1 MEKSM
6 VTQKSKFLS
15 VHPSSNNLC
24 SSHNSYKEFVIKRR
38 RLCTILLL
46 TVLFLII
53 GYTGAS
59 GGEPY
64 VLLYPQKDA
73 ERVISLSV
81 PLDGKVLLTLVA
93 TNMKEFP
100 PSFDLFL
107 TPFVGE
113 QGDRIIVKLL
123 LPEEPERET
132 GPELKS
138 IKPDRAILP
147 LSLEVPTLETAD
159 DYSGMLFLMVDNSV
173 MGRWSLVLKRASVS
187 PPAVLTLD
195 RQTVTLSLSRPV
207 FPWWAKDHIAEFTVH
222 LREKTNEWP
231 IKHVFIRLEE
241 VQEINGQLDPKEK
254 LDFKFNGTEIPDFW
268 SWPPQEQKEANL
280 RNIPQGGQA
289 SVLCQLRDLEAGSYM
304 ARLRFQAGNSRE
316 DDSQKLKLSIKARD
330 SVFWALGI
338 LILASVFSY
347 FATKGLKTL
356 RQHLDFIK
364 RISEL
369 RPTWLRSES
378 SILPVVWVRS
388 MLKQAEERSKRW
400 IISASDVIEE
410 RISQANQLLKPL
422 DRARKIREA
431 LKHLGVHPMIMRRA
445 QKAQKKAIAPM
456 GTGPIDEKL
465 SEQINSDLMELEGWL
480 KSEQQLKEHYWNN
493 LKSDIS
499 LLLDIVKMDE
509 IPDFAQEVF
518 TPIIQDLKDSIK
530 PDYVPSNTKDAVEH
544 ENKYA
549 KLKILWERRMGGEE
563 FQELIS
569 LQKSNEPIERLFETA
584 DKAVWE
590 RLKEATEKT
599 GIHFISPRKE
609 SPEPFQAYQPLFFEV
624 ATGDPSLGDNYLF
637 KHGLTYKWLFEL
649 DLHQSWLSRLIR
661 GKKKPIKLTPES
673 DEPRVVQYVPKPGV
687 LKAAVEIHF
696 KGEPEEQPLICSME
710 NLEIQKSKDFRWR
723 RAFEAVEV
731 TAFILALIVAILSG
745 LSIKYFNNP
754 TFGAGGDYLM
764 LFLWGAGADQTK
776 NFVQT
781 LQSYSVRTRNSGAA
795 G

>member
-1 MEKSM
+1 M
-6 VTQKSKFLS
+6 VAQKSKLLS
-15 VHPSSNNLC
+15 IHAPSKNFC
-24 SSHNSYKEFVIKRR
+24 SSRNSYKEFVVKRHR
-38 RLCTILLL
+38 PCIILML
-46 TVLFLII
+46 TVLFLTIS
-53 GYTGAS
+53 YTGAS
-59 GGEPY
+59 GAEPY

-73 ERVISLSV
+73 ERIIKLSV
-81 PLDGKVLLTLVA
+81 PLDGKVQLILVA

-100 PSFDLFL
+100 EIFNLFL

-113 QGDRIIVKLL
+113 QGDRITVKLQ
-123 LPEEPERET
+123 LPEDSEREA
-132 GPELKS
+132 GPELKD
-138 IKPDRAILP
+138 IRPKRAILP
-147 LSLEVPTLETAD
+147 LNLEVPSLETAD
-159 DYSGMLFLMVDNSV
+159 DYSGMLLLLVGNNV
-173 MGRWSLVLKRASVS
+173 RGRWSIVLKRASIS

-195 RQTVTLSLSRPV
+195 RQTVSLSLSRPV

-222 LREKTNEWP
+222 LREKANEWP

-241 VQEINGQLDPKEK
+241 VQEINGQFDPKEK

-268 SWPPQEQKEANL
+268 SWPPQEQKEVNI

-304 ARLRFQAGNSRE
+304 ARLRFQAANSRE
-316 DDSQKLKLSIKARD
+316 DDSQKLMLSIKARD
-330 SVFWALGI
+330 SVVWALGI
-338 LILASVFSY
+338 LILASLFSY

-356 RQHLDFIK
+356 RQHLDFQK

-369 RPTWLRSES
+369 RPNWLRSEA

-410 RISQANQLLKPL
+410 RINQANQLLKPL
-422 DRARKIREA
+422 DRARKIKEA
-431 LKHLGVHPMIMRRA
+431 LKHSGVHPMIMRRTK
-445 QKAQKKAIAPM
+445 KAQKKAIAPM

-465 SEQINSDLMELEGWL
+465 SEQINSDLTELEGWL

-499 LLLDIVKMDE
+499 HLLDIVKMNE
-509 IPDFAQEVF
+509 IPDFAKDVF
-518 TPIIQDLKDSIK
+518 TLIIQDLEDSLK
-530 PDYVPSNTKDAVEH
+530 PDYIPSSIKDAVEH

-569 LQKSNEPIERLFETA
+569 LQKRNEPIERLFEIA

-590 RLKEATEKT
+590 RLKGATEKT
-599 GIHFISPRKE
+599 GIRFISPRKE

-649 DLHQSWLSRLIR
+649 DPHQSWLSRLIR

-673 DEPRVVQYVPKPGV
+673 DEPRVVQYVPKPGI
-687 LKAAVEIHF
+687 LKASVKIYF
-696 KGEPEEQPLICSME
+696 KGEPEEQPLTCSME

-731 TAFILALIVAILSG
+731 TAFFLALVVAILSG

-781 LQSYSVRTRNSGAA
+781 LQSYSVRTRNSGAS

>member
-1 MEKSM
+1 M
-6 VTQKSKFLS
+6 VTQKIKFLS
-15 VHPSSNNLC
+15 IHPLSNSL
-24 SSHNSYKEFVIKRR
+24 SPSHNSYKEFAFKRC
-38 RLCTILLL
+38 RLYTILLL
-46 TVLFLII
+46 TVLFLTIS
-53 GYTGAS
+53 YTGAS
-59 GGEPY
+59 GADPY

-73 ERVISLSV
+73 KKVINLSV

-123 LPEEPERET
+123 LPVEPERET

-147 LSLEVPTLETAD
+147 LSLEVPPLETAD
-159 DYSGMLFLMVDNSV
+159 DYSGMLFLMVGNSV
-173 MGRWSLVLKRASVS
+173 MGRWSIVLKRASIS

-195 RQTVTLSLSRPV
+195 RQTVSLSLSRPV

-231 IKHVFIRLEE
+231 IKHVYIRLEE
-241 VQEINGQLDPKEK
+241 VQEINGQFGPKEK

-268 SWPPQEQKEANL
+268 SWPPQEQKEVNL

-289 SVLCQLRDLEAGSYM
+289 SVLCQLRDLEAGSYL
-304 ARLRFQAGNSRE
+304 ARLRFQAANSKE
-316 DDSQKLKLSIKARD
+316 DDSQKLMLSIKARD
-330 SVFWALGI
+330 SAFWAIGI
-338 LILASVFSY
+338 LILASAFSY

-356 RQHLDFIK
+356 RQHLDFQK

-369 RPTWLRSES
+369 RPAWLRTEA

-422 DRARKIREA
+422 DRARKIKEA
-431 LKHLGVHPMIMRRA
+431 LKHFGVHPMIMRRA
-445 QKAQKKAIAPM
+445 KKAQKKAIAPM
-456 GTGPIDEKL
+456 GAVPIDEKL
-465 SEQINSDLMELEGWL
+465 SEQINSDLTELEGWL

-493 LKSDIS
+493 LRNDIS
-499 LLLDIVKMDE
+499 YILDIVKMDE
-509 IPDFAQEVF
+509 IPDFAQGVF
-518 TPIIQDLKDSIK
+518 TPIIQDLENSLK
-530 PDYVPSNTKDAVEH
+530 PDYMPSSIKDAVEH

-549 KLKILWERRMGGEE
+549 KLKILWERRKEGEE
-563 FQELIS
+563 FQKLIS
-569 LQKSNEPIERLFETA
+569 LQKSHETIDRLFETS

-590 RLKEATEKT
+590 RLKGATEKT
-599 GIHFISPRKE
+599 GIRFISPRKE
-609 SPEPFQAYQPLFFEV
+609 SPEPFQAYQPLFFEL
-624 ATGDPSLGDNYLF
+624 ATGDPNLGDNYLF
-637 KHGLTYKWLFEL
+637 KHGLNYKWLFEL
-649 DLHQSWLSRLIR
+649 EPNQSWLSHFIR
-661 GKKKPIKLTPES
+661 GKKKSVELKPES
-673 DEPRVVQYVPKPGV
+673 DEPRVVQYVPKPGI
-687 LKAAVEIHF
+687 LKASVEIYF
-696 KGEPEEQPLICSME
+696 KGEPEEQPLTCSME
-710 NLEIQKSKDFRWR
+710 ELKIQKSKDFRWR

-731 TAFILALIVAILSG
+731 TAFFLALVIAILSG

-781 LQSYSVRTRNSGAA
+781 LQSYSRRTRNSGAS